1 MPAVKTYTKVNFQN
15 YPSTSTPLNA
25 TNLNKMD
32 KGIDDLDDL
41 LVTARNNIET
51 LQSNATADEA
61 NILALQGEISEINDN
76 LAQTPITVGGETL
89 STIDDKLN
97 YLCETSFNL
106 ISKQVVSV
114 GGSSDAVLSYTAT
127 ENEILMVISEAI
139 CTYSTTAETLTHTY
153 SFNTTGTIVDEYNTT
168 LEALSG
174 STRNR
179 VKYQHIRIVK
189 LEAGDTIT
197 SSIDCTAR
205 NMNWNL
211 HQVFKI
217 S

>member
-1 MPAVKTYTKVNFQN
+1 MPAIKQYSRINFESV
-15 YPSTSTPLNA
+15 PSHNTPLNA